1 MKITITLSRRGTLE
15 LRVHWLFYSNISYMI
30 GAKKADVG
38 KTGGYA
44 NNFGEPIGGG
54 PAVDAVIITHLLKP
68 LLSRF
73 VESRKELQGH
83 ENIVSCSNS

>member
-1 MKITITLSRRGTLE
+1 MPSG
-15 LRVHWLFYSNISYMI
+15 
-30 GAKKADVG
+30 KKTEVG

-54 PAVDAVIITHLLKP
+54 TRIDAVIITQILKP
-68 LLSRF
+68 LLSRL

-83 ENIVSCSNS
+83 ENIVSLL

>member
-1 MKITITLSRRGTLE
+1 MCLG
-15 LRVHWLFYSNISYMI
+15 N
-30 GAKKADVG
+30 KKTDGG

-54 PAVDAVIITHLLKP
+54 STVDAIIITQILKP
-68 LLSRF
+68 LLSRL

-83 ENIVSCSNS
+83 ENIVSQGVEWVGHQGQENIVSQVVRD